1 MRRFVVWGAVA
12 AVVIAAAVYF
22 LVGNS
27 YTVQVALPEATNM
40 VEGGTLQLNGFEAGS
55 IGKIE
60 AVDNQALVQLHIDSD
75 FAPLHDGAVVTVPWK
90 ALLGERVVNIT
101 DGPKSNAAIPNH
113 GMIPGKMAAPT
124 ELDMV
129 LNALDKP
136 TLDHLRSLVNQLNN
150 TSRGHETEMN
160 ATLLAAGPTV
170 EALGGVLDAIGTN
183 GPAIRGLVVHVNSLV
198 GTFARHQQDVRQ
210 VVTQLDRLTELA
222 AQREQKLRVALHDL
236 PPVLH
241 ETQGTLDRIPPVAAK
256 AIPLLHDLEP
266 ASRRLI
272 PFGHYLKPVLRDL
285 RPTVRDLRPTLQA
298 LADLLRREYAPR
310 LLDDSYEMFPQLT
323 HALHNLSDPLDFLRP
338 YTPEAMGWI
347 SNWNSA
353 FSAYDGNGHFARIWP
368 NQGPMTPVVNPGVIP
383 PGVRLNPFPLPGEN
397 GNSPWKDAFGSSVR

>member
-1 MRRFVVWGAVA
+1 MRRFVVWGVVA

-22 LVGNS
+22 LVGSS

-40 VEGGTLQLNGFEAGS
+40 VEGGTLQVNGFDAGT

-60 AVDNQALVQLHIDSD
+60 AVGNQALVQLHLESG
-75 FAPLHDGAVVTVPWK
+75 FAPLHDGASVRVAWK
-90 ALLGERVVNIT
+90 ATLGERIVDIT
-101 DGPKSNAAIPNH
+101 DGPKSNPAIPDH
-113 GMIPGKMAAPT
+113 GMISGKMSTPT
-124 ELDMV
+124 EADMV

-160 ATLLAAGPTV
+160 ATLLAAGPAL

-198 GTFARHQQDVRQ
+198 GTVARHQQDVRQ

-222 AQREQKLRVALHDL
+222 ALREQKLRVGLRDL

-310 LLDDSYEMFPQLT
+310 LLDHASGMFPQLT
-323 HALHNLSDPLDFLRP
+323 HTLRNLTDPLDFLRP
-338 YTPEAMGWI
+338 YTPEAVGWI

-353 FSAYDGNGHFARIWP
+353 FAPYDANGHWARIFV
-368 NQGPMTPVVNPGVIP
+368 QGGPLTPTINPGIIP
-383 PGVRLNPFPLPGEN
+383 PGVRLNPYPLPGEN